1 MAPGHTMMATVNSY
15 LRSGRTSGPKTV
27 FSHALIET
35 ELFILILDGVALA
48 TQRYAGIIV
57 AVGGTALILFGA
69 LTLKSIKRT
78 IMKVSGG
85 DMSESP
91 YMAGCSPTLS
101 THTSGYGGSSR
112 EAPWFYSSSR
122 SPWLRLCSF

>member
-1 MAPGHTMMATVNSY
+1 MAPGHTMMATVNSSMW
-15 LRSGRTSGPKTV
+15 SGWTSGPKTV

-35 ELFILILDGVALA
+35 ALFILIIEEVALA

-57 AVGGTALILFGA
+57 AVGGIGLILFEA

-91 YMAGCSPTLS
+91 YMAGCSPTLP
-101 THTSGYGGSSR
+101 THTSRYRWLIAGS
-112 EAPWFYSSSR
+112 AMV
-122 SPWLRLCSF
+122 L